1 MKISIALNFLKAEKE
16 FRARPHNLTAWMNDA
31 FPDIAATG
39 QTWRHRLDDAKE
51 LIDEYKKQ
59 LELDLQERFPA
70 RSASSP
76 PTIANAAHTSDDD
89 LDDDWD
95 EDGPTN

>member
-1 MKISIALNFLKAEKE
+1 MKISIAYEFLKKEKE
-16 FRARPHNLTAWMNDA
+16 FKAKPNNLTAWMNDA
-31 FPDIAATG
+31 FPNMAATG
-39 QTWRHRLDDAKE
+39 QTWRHRLDGAKE

-59 LELDLQERFPA
+59 LELDLKERLDQG
-70 RSASSP
+70 
-76 PTIANAAHTSDDD
+76 NAAHTSDDD

>member
-1 MKISIALNFLKAEKE
+1 MKISIAYEFLKEEKE
-16 FRARPHNLTAWMNDA
+16 FKAKPTNLTAWMNDA
-31 FPDIAATG
+31 FPDMAATG
-39 QTWRHRLDDAKE
+39 QTWRHRLDLAKE
-51 LIDEYKKQ
+51 TIDEYKKQ

-70 RSASSP
+70 RSASPP

-95 EDGPTN
+95 EGGPTN